1 MLDNEL
7 DESVKAELDSEVT
20 DADLDAAFQE
30 FIGVEEVD
38 EVHDEVHT
46 DPKVETP
53 PENPSRLG
61 RKVARLENQMVSKD
75 EFAALDKKIDSLFEK
90 ITVKEKVV
98 ERFDEFGEVIP
109 EPIDIDKKI
118 DEHLTHR
125 EKKERE
131 EYERA
136 EKEYAGGYVS
146 QLKEL
151 LEEVEDINI
160 AKEVYR
166 KMITP
171 GSKWNVRYSNNPYA
185 DVGKN
190 FAKALKDT
198 KASKTF
204 SGNRGPNV
212 PNGVNNASSNSSVVK
227 SKHKLDDVASEYA
240 KIVGMSEDDINE
252 ALDGEMPAS
261 LKGRF

>member
-1 MLDNEL
+1 MGNEL
-7 DESVKAELDSEVT
+7 DESVRAELESEVT

-30 FIGVEEVD
+30 FIGEEVKEVEETEAHQ
-38 EVHDEVHT
+38 EV
-46 DPKVETP
+46 KVEAP
-53 PENPSRLG
+53 PDVPSRLG
-61 RKVARLENQMVSKD
+61 RKVARLENQMVTKD
-75 EFAALDKKIDSLFEK
+75 EFTALDRKLESIFEK
-90 ITVKEKVV
+90 LTVKEKAV
-98 ERFDEFGEVIP
+98 ERVDEFGEPIE

-151 LEEVEDINI
+151 LEEVEDINM

-171 GSKWNVRYSNNPYA
+171 GSKWNVRYSDNPYA

-212 PNGVNNASSNSSVVK
+212 PTGVNNASSSTSITK

-240 KIVGMSEDDINE
+240 KIVGLSEDEINE
-252 ALDGEMPAS
+252 ALEGEMPAN
-261 LKGRF
+261 LRGRF

>member
-1 MLDNEL
+1 MLINES

-30 FIGVEEVD
+30 FIGDDATDTEETVIQP
-38 EVHDEVHT
+38 EV
-46 DPKVETP
+46 KVETP
-53 PENPSRLG
+53 PDVPSKLG
-61 RKVARLENQMVSKD
+61 RKVARLEGQMVTKE
-75 EFAALDKKIDSLFEK
+75 EFTALDRKLDSLFEK
-90 ITVKEKVV
+90 LTVKEKDV
-98 ERFDEFGEVIP
+98 ERVDEFGEPIID
-109 EPIDIDKKI
+109 PIDIDKKI

-151 LEEVEDINI
+151 LEEVEDINV

-190 FAKALKDT
+190 FAKAVKDT

-212 PNGVNNASSNSSVVK
+212 PNGVNNANSNTTVVK
-227 SKHKLDDVASEYA
+227 SKHKLDDVAAEYA
-240 KIVGMSEDDINE
+240 KAVGLSDDDISE
-252 ALDGEMPAS
+252 ALEGEMPAN
-261 LKGRF
+261 LRGRF